1 MTRFKVRSLIVV
13 VALSAIA
20 DARPVSFHL
29 KSDPKGALQYGLI
42 AEEVDKVYP
51 ELVIRDEKGTIQ
63 GVRYEELAPMLLT
76 EVQQLQR
83 ELQKQQVAVQALTD
97 QNAKQ
102 AAKINHLIQQLAE
115 LSDLKQEMR
124 AVLVKL
130 QSKDQLV
137 ARR

>member
-1 MTRFKVRSLIVV
+1 
-13 VALSAIA
+13 
-20 DARPVSFHL
+20 
-29 KSDPKGALQYGLI
+29 
-42 AEEVDKVYP
+42 
-51 ELVIRDEKGTIQ
+51 
-63 GVRYEELAPMLLT
+63 VRYEELAPMLLS

-83 ELQKQQVAVQALTD
+83 ELKKQQVAVQALTD